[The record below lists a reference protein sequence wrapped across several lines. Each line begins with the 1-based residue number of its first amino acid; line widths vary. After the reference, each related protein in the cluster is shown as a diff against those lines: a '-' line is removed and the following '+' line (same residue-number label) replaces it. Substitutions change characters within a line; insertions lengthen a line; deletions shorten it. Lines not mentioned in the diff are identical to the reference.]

1 MESRQQGKLKK
12 QKTYVKNEKQKPSI
26 PFSLCLYAHKNRS
39 SELRKL
45 HLNELLENSH
55 IVLQELIL
63 PTRDPELEARIQKLK
78 LEQDNKAYRQ
88 MTKNIDKIKYHESSS
103 IRTELKQLNNQLI
116 DVVNFVVTVGGV
128 QLCFLVIKVQDMLLV
143 AIEGIHFQ

>member
-1 MESRQQGKLKK
+1 M
-12 QKTYVKNEKQKPSI
+12 
-26 PFSLCLYAHKNRS
+26 
-39 SELRKL
+39 
-45 HLNELLENSH
+45 NELLENSN
-55 IVLQELIL
+55 IVLQELIP

-116 DVVNFVVTVGGV
+116 DVVNFVVTVGG
-128 QLCFLVIKVQDMLLV
+128 
-143 AIEGIHFQ
+143 A